1 MSNPASSTQN
11 TSSAGTT
18 QQSGFAETA
27 NAASG
32 DISNL
37 MAALNSILSGSG
49 NFSQF
54 SQPQIQNLSN
64 TLDASNASET
74 KTIQGQL
81 GGVANP
87 AALIQSLNTQ
97 NAQSGMQTTEGLQS
111 VLGGQSLE
119 ALLGPLSSIASLL
132 SGNTTKSGQ
141 SAGGTTGSQNTTST
155 PSLLQTLFGL

>member
-11 TSSAGTT
+11 TSSAGTML
-18 QQSGFAETA
+18 QSGIAQTA
-27 NAASG
+27 NAASP

-37 MAALNSILSGSG
+37 MAALNSIISGSG

-64 TLDASNASET
+64 TLDASNSSET

-87 AALIQSLNTQ
+87 AALIQNLNTQ

-132 SGNTTKSGQ
+132 LCNTTTSGQ
-141 SAGGTTGSQNTTST
+141 SAGSTTGSQNTTST
-155 PSLLQTLFGL
+155 PSLLQTLFGS